1 MNSKS
6 LDKLSTDTDHSSR
19 TGLLREQSFFDRA
32 SDVLESEATGP
43 WCLIAIDLDHFK
55 LFNEWYG
62 REEGDQILAEIG
74 ARIAKE
80 AAETG
85 GVGGYFGSD
94 DFRLIAP
101 YDRQRVNDLFDDIS
115 DLMADHGADAGFM
128 PVFGISVTIGATPIL
143 ELNDQAVIASNN
155 AKSDFR
161 KRICMFRPQMH
172 DQEEKEYR
180 ILSSFMHGLESGEIY
195 FQLQPQCK
203 ASTGKIVGAEALA
216 RWRKADGTL
225 IPPNE
230 FVPVLEQHGFITR
243 LDSFI
248 WEEVCAWIRSW
259 IDRGH
264 ATVPISVN
272 VSQVDFYVIDVV
284 ACFEELIRKYR
295 LTPQHLKI
303 EVTESA
309 YVSSTAL
316 IVDATSR
323 LRKKGFLVFMDD
335 FGSGYSSL
343 NTLRSLDLD
352 VIKLDAKLIN
362 IAKGEERKG
371 VHILESVI
379 NMAKSL
385 SMPMI
390 SEGVETNVQ
399 SEFLQ
404 GQGCLYVQGFLYYHP
419 MDVAQFEEII
429 ADEQIIDDDGF
440 VVERAEHFKTS
451 DLLDKH
457 VYSESMMNAIL
468 GAVALFSWHDDDVDI
483 IRFNDVFQDTINS
496 DSIFD
501 HLQEIQKLMPPNE
514 APKLFALMT
523 AAQEDQLHGSSDL
536 LRFSRLDGSISSFL
550 CHFYYLGER
559 DDSKRFYGSIRDI
572 TDILAEHDAQA

>member
-1 MNSKS
+1 MDTGSPDMLAPNS
-6 LDKLSTDTDHSSR
+6 DHSTR
-19 TGLLREQSFFDRA
+19 TRLLREKPFYEQA
-32 SDVLESEATGP
+32 PGVLETEAAAP

-62 REEGDQILAEIG
+62 REEGDRILSEIG
-74 ARIAKE
+74 ERIAEE
-80 AAETG
+80 AEATNG
-85 GVGGYFGSD
+85 LGGYFGSD
-94 DFRLIAP
+94 DFRLITP
-101 YDRQRVNDLFDDIS
+101 HVRQKVNELFGDIS
-115 DLMADHGADAGFM
+115 DLMASHGADAGFM
-128 PVFGISVTIGATPIL
+128 PVFGISVTHGSTSIHD
-143 ELNDQAVIASNN
+143 LNDQAVMASNN

-161 KRICMFRPQMH
+161 KRICLFRPQMH

-180 ILSSFMHGLESGEIY
+180 ILSGFMHGLENGEIY

-284 ACFEELIRKYR
+284 ACFEELIRKYG

-323 LRKKGFLVFMDD
+323 LREKGFLVFMDD

-362 IAKGEERKG
+362 IEKGEERKG
-371 VHILESVI
+371 IHILESVI

-390 SEGVETNVQ
+390 SEGVETPVQ

-404 GQGCLYVQGFLYYHP
+404 GQGCLYMQGFLYYRP

-429 ADEQIIDDDGF
+429 AEEQIIDDDGF
-440 VVERAEHFKTS
+440 VVERAEHFKSS

-483 IRFNDVFQDTINS
+483 IRFNDVFQETINS
-496 DSIFD
+496 DAIFD
-501 HLQEIQKLMPPNE
+501 HLQGIQKIMPNGE
-514 APKLFALMT
+514 APKLFALL
-523 AAQEDQLHGSSDL
+523 ASAQENQLTGSNGL
-536 LRFSRLDGSISSFL
+536 LKFSRLDGSISSFL

-559 DDSKRFYGSIRDI
+559 DDSERFYGSIRDI